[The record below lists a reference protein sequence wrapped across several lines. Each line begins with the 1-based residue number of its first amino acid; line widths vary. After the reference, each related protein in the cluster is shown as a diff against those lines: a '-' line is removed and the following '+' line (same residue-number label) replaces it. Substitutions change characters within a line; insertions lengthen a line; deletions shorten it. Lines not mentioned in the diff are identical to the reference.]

1 MSALAPAYI
10 QPLETSGRGD
20 TGSKIVIQDQTT
32 RMLELLFTN
41 KLAKFQLASSPD
53 PLSNTF
59 DVLAGHSIVVGNIIE
74 LGKVDNFIQAE
85 VITVVTNT
93 ITINQI
99 IGGVYPTGV
108 DFDNSSKDMRV
119 DGSSTPVLFTL
130 KPSPGQFGDI
140 TRIILGIQSVTQMD
154 FSLFGGAA
162 ALSKGCLLR
171 VKTANGE
178 FNNLFSWKSNGG
190 FTIRSFDS
198 IFQSKVGGG
207 EHSFIARSSF
217 GGQSKRG
224 VVVRL
229 EGLKGEELQIVIQD
243 DLTSGNTLVEIVG
256 QGHELEL

>member
-1 MSALAPAYI
+1 MPSLAPAYI
-10 QPLETSGRGD
+10 QPLETSARGD
-20 TGSKIVIQDQTT
+20 TGSKTVLQDQTT
-32 RMLELLFTN
+32 RMLELFFTN

-59 DVLAGHSIVVGNIIE
+59 DVLAGHSIAVGNIIE

-85 VITVVTNT
+85 VITVATNT

-119 DGSSTPVLFTL
+119 DGSSTPVIFTL
-130 KPSPGQFGDI
+130 KPSPGQFGDF
-140 TRIILGIQSVTQMD
+140 TRILLGIQSTTQMD
-154 FSLFGGAA
+154 FSLFGGAS
-162 ALSKGCLLR
+162 ALAKGCLFR
-171 VKTANGE
+171 VKIANGE
-178 FNNLFSWKSNGG
+178 FNNLFSWKTNGG

-198 IFQSKVGGG
+198 IFQSKVAGG
-207 EHSFIARSSF
+207 EHSFVGRSEF
-217 GGQSKRG
+217 GGPSNRG
-224 VVVRL
+224 VVIRL